1 MEITSYFVSF
11 FLISAYEEVKK
22 KLSEWYK
29 PDW

>member
-1 MEITSYFVSF
+1 MEITCYFV

>member
-1 MEITSYFVSF
+1 MEITSYFAL

>member
-1 MEITSYFVSF
+1 MEITSYFVL
-11 FLISAYEEVKK
+11 LISAYEEVKK

>member
-1 MEITSYFVSF
+1 MEITSYFVLC
-11 FLISAYEEVKK
+11 LISAYEEAKK

>member
-1 MEITSYFVSF
+1 MLWKLQVIL